1 MQINLIKFLYILFYF
16 SPISPNI
23 IIKILIKD
31 SSVSIQNLKINKLN
45 IQTIWIFIK
54 QYNILIFKKIKL
66 LINIIRN
73 SK

>member
-45 IQTIWIFIK
+45 IQTI
-54 QYNILIFKKIKL
+54 
-66 LINIIRN
+66 
-73 SK
+73 